1 VSQNSPVTA
10 AGPRTLLGRLR
21 AAVRARHYSA
31 RTEESYVG
39 WAKRFEV
46 FHGRRHPEGLGEA
59 EVRAFLDHLA
69 EHERVSASTQ
79 NQAVAALL
87 FLYEAVL
94 GRRLTL
100 SPQGIVH
107 AKELQRLPVVLSR
120 EEVRAVLAQLRGV
133 PRLVALLLYGSGL
146 RLLECL
152 SLRVK
157 DVDFQRGEIRVRGG
171 KGGVDR
177 VVPLP
182 LRVQGL
188 LTEHLARWRA
198 RHARDV
204 QRGSGRVALPGAFE
218 RKAAGSAAEW
228 AWQWVFPAMRTH
240 RDLVSGEE
248 RRHHLHE
255 SAIQRAVRN
264 AVRAAGI
271 VKRATCHTFRHSF
284 ATHLLDA
291 GSDIRTV
298 QELLGHRDVRTTMIY
313 THVLNRGGLGVRSPV
328 DTL

>member
-1 VSQNSPVTA
+1 MVS
-10 AGPRTLLGRLR
+10 GPKLLTLVRRAIRL
-21 AAVRARHYSA
+21 RHYS
-31 RTEESYVG
+31 RHTEEAYVA
-39 WAKRFEV
+39 WVRRFV
-46 FHGRRHPEGLGEA
+46 RFAGLRHPSELGEA
-59 EVRAFLDHLA
+59 EVRAFLEHLA
-69 EHERVSASTQ
+69 ERDQVSASTQ

-94 GRRLTL
+94 GRRLAV
-100 SPQGIVH
+100 SPQGVVH

-133 PRLVALLLYGSGL
+133 AHLVALLLYGSGL

-157 DVDFQRGEIRVRGG
+157 DVDFHRGEIRVRGG

-182 LRVQGL
+182 VRVQGPL
-188 LTEHLARWRA
+188 ADHLARCRA

-204 QRGSGRVALPGAFE
+204 ERGGGRVVLPGAFE
-218 RKAAGSAAEW
+218 RKVAGSAADW
-228 AWQWVFPAMRTH
+228 AWQWVFPAMRSR
-240 RDLVSGEE
+240 RDAASGEE

-255 SAIQRAVRN
+255 SAIQRAVRD
-264 AVRAAGI
+264 AVRRAGI
-271 VKRATCHTFRHSF
+271 AKRATCHTFRHSF
-284 ATHLLDA
+284 ATHLLEA

-298 QELLGHRDVRTTMIY
+298 QELLGHRAVRTTMIY
-313 THVLNRGGLGVRSPV
+313 THVLTRGSLGVRSPA